1 MCLFLLG
8 LALLVVGYFF
18 YGRLV
23 ERIVGMD
30 DSRPTPAVTHA
41 DGVDFVELPHWKNML
56 IQLLNI
62 AGVGPVIGVILGI
75 KFGSIVFLI
84 IPIGNILGGAVHDF
98 VSGVMS
104 LRNRGA
110 NLPALIR
117 MTLGGKFYRF
127 FAVFMVF
134 LLLLVVAVFVN
145 IPAKLIDGLV
155 PSLAIFHWAVAAIFL
170 YYIVATIFPV
180 DQIIGRIYPFFGL
193 ILLIGTFAIFGMLVW
208 QGFEHPALL
217 SESAEF
223 KAQMETQSI
232 IPALFVTIACGILSG
247 FHATQSPIIARTMPR
262 ESHARPAFYGMM
274 VLEGAVGMVWAAGGL
289 AIFNLFPELMK
300 QDAAVALSK
309 ITTYF
314 LGNWMGALTVLGVIV
329 LAVTSGDTAMRSLR
343 LSLAEMMSIDQ
354 KPLKNRIT
362 LCLPLILIVSGLLW
376 WSNISANTFNQ
387 LWRYF
392 AWGNQVLAACTLM
405 GCTVWLMEQRKT
417 PWITLLPGVFMTFIV
432 VSYILWISPA
442 NVKGAPI
449 GFGFP
454 LYAAYVFA
462 ALGALVLG
470 VWVYRRGR
478 RAGSKQS

>member
-8 LALLVVGYFF
+8 LALLVIGYFF

-110 NLPALIR
+110 NLPALIK

-155 PSLAIFHWAVAAIFL
+155 PSLAIFHWAVAAIFF
-170 YYIVATIFPV
+170 YYIAATIFPV

-223 KAQMETQSI
+223 KAQMETQPI

-289 AIFNLFPELMK
+289 AIYNLFPELMQK
-300 QDAAVALSK
+300 DAAVALS
-309 ITTYF
+309 
-314 LGNWMGALTVLGVIV
+314 
-329 LAVTSGDTAMRSLR
+329 RS
-343 LSLAEMMSIDQ
+343 E
-354 KPLKNRIT
+354 
-362 LCLPLILIVSGLLW
+362 
-376 WSNISANTFNQ
+376 
-387 LWRYF
+387 
-392 AWGNQVLAACTLM
+392 
-405 GCTVWLMEQRKT
+405 E
-417 PWITLLPGVFMTFIV
+417 
-432 VSYILWISPA
+432 
-442 NVKGAPI
+442 
-449 GFGFP
+449 
-454 LYAAYVFA
+454 
-462 ALGALVLG
+462 
-470 VWVYRRGR
+470 
-478 RAGSKQS
+478 